1 MMRIIR
7 WTHPGLML
15 LLLLLA
21 GNAFARGDVSLD
33 EAVESARSRTG
44 GRVISAETQEW
55 DGKQVHHIR
64 LLTKEGKVKRI
75 RIDSK
80 SGRRL
85 KGRPGHRDR

>member
-1 MMRIIR
+1 MMRKTR
-7 WTHPGLML
+7 WIQHGIL
-15 LLLLLA
+15 LLSLFLM
-21 GNAFARGDVSLD
+21 GSAFARGDVSLD

-75 RIDSK
+75 KIDSK

-85 KGRPGHRDR
+85 KGHPRQRDR